1 MEEID
6 QSNDSAEIDYHHALA
21 LARLAAEK
29 EE

>member
-29 EE
+29 D